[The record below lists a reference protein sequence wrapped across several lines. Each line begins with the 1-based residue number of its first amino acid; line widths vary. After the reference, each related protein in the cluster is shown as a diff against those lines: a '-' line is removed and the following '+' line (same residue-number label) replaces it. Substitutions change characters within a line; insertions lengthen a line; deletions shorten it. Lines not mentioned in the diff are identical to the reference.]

1 MLSPT
6 YYKRGIIISAA
17 SVVFYVLNISTPSW
31 SWIRFTLNT
40 IFLQNHHY
48 QVLDRVFSVYLRHPD
63 SQILQ
68 APLLVFV
75 LHPWV
80 HTR

>member
-48 QVLDRVFSVYLRHPD
+48 QVFG
-63 SQILQ
+63 
-68 APLLVFV
+68 
-75 LHPWV
+75 
-80 HTR
+80 